1 MHVYNSSVMYVITYI
16 LSKKAK
22 GIMEEIDIRDFL
34 NYLKKYVI
42 VIISVIV
49 VFILGVYVYD
59 KGIKTPLY
67 TSYTTIILTTSNDAQ
82 NSTAITQNDIT
93 LNQKLVETYSRIIK
107 SKLVLDQVI
116 SETGVTYDTD
126 ELEEN
131 VLVESY
137 ENTEML
143 KISVTDPDP
152 ELASSIANS
161 IAQVFSGE
169 VSKIYQINNISVVDV
184 AEVPE
189 EVSNDTLIRDLLIA
203 LFVSA
208 FGTVGI
214 IFIVYYFDDT
224 IKLTD
229 NLEDEI
235 GMPVVAKVFK
245 SDIGSKSKHKIE
257 LIAQKYPKS
266 VVSESI
272 KTLRTNL
279 QFSSVD
285 DEIKTIL
292 ITSSIP
298 GEGKSFI
305 SANLAISFAQT
316 DKKVLIV
323 DCDMR
328 KGRQHRIF
336 KVSNSKGLSNLLIDE
351 MTNYKEYINKTSV
364 SGVSLIT
371 RGTVPPNPSELL
383 NSKKNSDLMRIL
395 RAKYDIIIFDGVPC
409 NGLPDSIIMSKLV
422 DKVLVISSESLTPK
436 SVLENTK
443 KQLSSVNAPV
453 AGDVLNN
460 VNRKN
465 NTYGK
470 YYGYYGDEK

>member
-1 MHVYNSSVMYVITYI
+1 
-16 LSKKAK
+16 
-22 GIMEEIDIRDFL
+22 MEEINIRDFL
-34 NYLKKYVI
+34 NYLKKYVL
-42 VIISVIV
+42 VIV
-49 VFILGVYVYD
+49 VVALVLIIGVFIYD
-59 KGIKTPLY
+59 KSIKKPLY
-67 TSYTTIILTTSNDAQ
+67 TTYTTIILTKSNETQ
-82 NSTAITQNDIT
+82 TGTTITQNDIL
-93 LNQKLVETYSRIIK
+93 LNQKLVETYSKIIK
-107 SKLVLDQVI
+107 SKLVLEQVI
-116 SETGVTYDTD
+116 SETGVTYTAE
-126 ELEEN
+126 ELGEN
-131 VLVESY
+131 VNVEAY

-143 KISVTDPDP
+143 KISVTDQDP
-152 ELASSIANS
+152 ELAASIANS

-169 VSKIYQINNISVVDV
+169 IAKIYQINNISVVDV
-184 AEVPE
+184 AVTPE
-189 EVSNDTLIRDLLIA
+189 EVSNNTLKRDLLIA
-203 LFVSA
+203 LFISI
-208 FGTVGI
+208 FGTIGVV
-214 IFIVYYFDDT
+214 FVVYYFDDT
-224 IKLTD
+224 VKLTD
-229 NLEDEI
+229 DLEEEI

-245 SDIGSKSKHKIE
+245 SDIGSKNNRKIE
-257 LIAQKYPKS
+257 LLAQKYPKS

-285 DEIKTIL
+285 EDIKTIL

-336 KVSNSKGLSNLLIDE
+336 KLSNSKGLSNLLIDD
-351 MTNYKEYINKTSV
+351 MTNLKDYINKTSV
-364 SGVSLIT
+364 PGVHVIT

-383 NSKKNSDLMRIL
+383 NSKKNADLL
-395 RAKYDIIIFDGVPC
+395 RVLKAKYDVIIYDGVPC

-422 DKVLVISSESLTPK
+422 DKVLIVSSDSMTPK
-436 SVLENTK
+436 SVLESTK
-443 KQLSSVNAPV
+443 KQLESVNAPI

-465 NTYGK
+465 STYGK
-470 YYGYYGDEK
+470 YYGYYGDSQ

>member
-1 MHVYNSSVMYVITYI
+1 
-16 LSKKAK
+16 
-22 GIMEEIDIRDFL
+22 MEEINIRDFF
-34 NYLKKYVI
+34 NYLKKYVL
-42 VIISVIV
+42 VIV
-49 VFILGVYVYD
+49 AVALVLIIGVFIYD
-59 KGIKTPLY
+59 KSIKKPLY
-67 TSYTTIILTTSNDAQ
+67 TTYTTIILTKSNETQ
-82 NSTAITQNDIT
+82 TGTTITQNDIL
-93 LNQKLVETYSRIIK
+93 LNQKLVETYSKIIK
-107 SKLVLDQVI
+107 SKLVLEQVI
-116 SETGVTYDTD
+116 SETGVTYTAE
-126 ELEEN
+126 ELSEN
-131 VLVESY
+131 VSVEAY

-143 KISVTDPDP
+143 KISVTDQDP
-152 ELASSIANS
+152 ELAANIANS

-169 VSKIYQINNISVVDV
+169 IAKIYQINNISVVDV
-184 AEVPE
+184 AVTPE
-189 EVSNDTLIRDLLIA
+189 EVSNNTLKRDLLIA
-203 LFVSA
+203 LFISI
-208 FGTVGI
+208 FGTIGVV
-214 IFIVYYFDDT
+214 FVVYYFDDT
-224 IKLTD
+224 VKLTD
-229 NLEDEI
+229 NLEEEI

-245 SDIGSKSKHKIE
+245 SDIGSKNNRKVE
-257 LIAQKYPKS
+257 LLAQKYPKS

-285 DEIKTIL
+285 EDIKTIL

-336 KVSNSKGLSNLLIDE
+336 KLSNSKGLSNLLIDD
-351 MTNYKEYINKTSV
+351 MTNYKDYINKTSV
-364 SGVSLIT
+364 DGVSVIT

-383 NSKKNSDLMRIL
+383 NSKKNADLIRIL
-395 RAKYDIIIFDGVPC
+395 KAKYDVIIYDGVPC

-422 DKVLVISSESLTPK
+422 DKVLIVSSDSMTPK
-436 SVLENTK
+436 SVLESTK
-443 KQLSSVNAPV
+443 KQLESVNAPV

-465 NTYGK
+465 STYGK
-470 YYGYYGDEK
+470 YYGYYGDSQ

>member
-1 MHVYNSSVMYVITYI
+1 
-16 LSKKAK
+16 
-22 GIMEEIDIRDFL
+22 MEEINIRDFL
-34 NYLKKYVI
+34 NYLKKYVL
-42 VIISVIV
+42 VIV
-49 VFILGVYVYD
+49 VVAIVLIIGVFIYD
-59 KGIKTPLY
+59 KSIKKPLY
-67 TSYTTIILTTSNDAQ
+67 TTYTTIILTKSNETQ
-82 NSTAITQNDIT
+82 TGTTITQNDIL
-93 LNQKLVETYSRIIK
+93 LNQKLVETYSKIIK
-107 SKLVLDQVI
+107 SKLVLEQVI
-116 SETGVTYDTD
+116 SETGVTYTAE
-126 ELEEN
+126 ELGEN
-131 VLVESY
+131 VNVEAY

-143 KISVTDPDP
+143 KISVTDQDP
-152 ELASSIANS
+152 ELAASIANS

-169 VSKIYQINNISVVDV
+169 IAKIYQINNISVVDV
-184 AEVPE
+184 AVTPE
-189 EVSNDTLIRDLLIA
+189 EVSNNTLKRDLLIA
-203 LFVSA
+203 LFISI
-208 FGTVGI
+208 FGTIGVV
-214 IFIVYYFDDT
+214 FVVYYFDDT
-224 IKLTD
+224 VKLTD
-229 NLEDEI
+229 DLEEEI

-245 SDIGSKSKHKIE
+245 SDIGSKNNRKIE
-257 LIAQKYPKS
+257 LLAQKYPKS

-285 DEIKTIL
+285 EDIKTIL

-336 KVSNSKGLSNLLIDE
+336 KLSNSKGLSNLLIDD
-351 MTNYKEYINKTSV
+351 MTNLKDYINKTSV
-364 SGVSLIT
+364 PGVHVIT

-383 NSKKNSDLMRIL
+383 NSKKNADLL
-395 RAKYDIIIFDGVPC
+395 RVLKAKYDVIIYDGVPC

-422 DKVLVISSESLTPK
+422 DKVLIVSSDSMTPK
-436 SVLENTK
+436 SVLESTK
-443 KQLSSVNAPV
+443 KQLESVNAPI

-465 NTYGK
+465 STYGK
-470 YYGYYGDEK
+470 YYGYYGDSQ

>member
-1 MHVYNSSVMYVITYI
+1 
-16 LSKKAK
+16 
-22 GIMEEIDIRDFL
+22 MEEINIRDFL
-34 NYLKKYVI
+34 NYLKKYVL
-42 VIISVIV
+42 VIV
-49 VFILGVYVYD
+49 AVSLVLIIGVFIYD
-59 KGIKTPLY
+59 KSIKKPLY
-67 TSYTTIILTTSNDAQ
+67 TTYTTIILTKSNEAQ
-82 NSTAITQNDIT
+82 TGTTITQNDIL
-93 LNQKLVETYSRIIK
+93 LNQKLVETYSKIIK
-107 SKLVLDQVI
+107 SKLVLEQVI
-116 SETGVTYDTD
+116 SETGVTYTAE
-126 ELEEN
+126 ELSEN
-131 VLVESY
+131 VNVEAY

-143 KISVTDPDP
+143 KISVTDQDP
-152 ELASSIANS
+152 ELAASIANS

-169 VSKIYQINNISVVDV
+169 IAKIYQINNISVVDV
-184 AEVPE
+184 AVTPE
-189 EVSNDTLIRDLLIA
+189 EVSNNTLKRDLLLA
-203 LFVSA
+203 LFISI
-208 FGTVGI
+208 FGTIGVV
-214 IFIVYYFDDT
+214 FVVYYFDDT
-224 IKLTD
+224 VKLTD
-229 NLEDEI
+229 NLEEEI

-245 SDIGSKSKHKIE
+245 SDIGSKNNRKVE
-257 LIAQKYPKS
+257 LLAQKYPKS

-285 DEIKTIL
+285 EDIKTIL

-336 KVSNSKGLSNLLIDE
+336 KLSNSKGLSNLLIDD
-351 MTNYKEYINKTSV
+351 MTNYKDYINKTSV
-364 SGVSLIT
+364 PGVHVIT

-383 NSKKNSDLMRIL
+383 NSKKNADLL
-395 RAKYDIIIFDGVPC
+395 RVLKAKYDVIIYDGVPC

-422 DKVLVISSESLTPK
+422 DKVLIVSSDSMTPK
-436 SVLENTK
+436 SVLESTK
-443 KQLSSVNAPV
+443 KQLESVNAPV

-465 NTYGK
+465 STYGK
-470 YYGYYGDEK
+470 YYGYYGDSQ

>member
-1 MHVYNSSVMYVITYI
+1 
-16 LSKKAK
+16 
-22 GIMEEIDIRDFL
+22 MEEINIRDFL
-34 NYLKKYVI
+34 NYLKKYVL
-42 VIISVIV
+42 VIV
-49 VFILGVYVYD
+49 AVALVLIIGVFIYD
-59 KGIKTPLY
+59 KSIKKPLY
-67 TSYTTIILTTSNDAQ
+67 TTYTTIILTKSNETQ
-82 NSTAITQNDIT
+82 TGTTITQNDIL
-93 LNQKLVETYSRIIK
+93 LNQKLVETYSKIIK
-107 SKLVLDQVI
+107 SKLVLEQVI
-116 SETGVTYDTD
+116 SETGVTYTAE
-126 ELEEN
+126 ELSEN
-131 VLVESY
+131 VNVEAY

-143 KISVTDPDP
+143 KISVTDQDP
-152 ELASSIANS
+152 ELAASIANS

-169 VSKIYQINNISVVDV
+169 IAKIYQINNISVVDV
-184 AEVPE
+184 AVTPE
-189 EVSNDTLIRDLLIA
+189 EVSNNTLKRDLLIA
-203 LFVSA
+203 LFISI
-208 FGTVGI
+208 FGTIGVV
-214 IFIVYYFDDT
+214 FVVYYFDDT
-224 IKLTD
+224 VKLTD
-229 NLEDEI
+229 NLEEEI

-245 SDIGSKSKHKIE
+245 SDIGSKNNRKVE
-257 LIAQKYPKS
+257 LLAQKYPKS

-285 DEIKTIL
+285 EDIKTIL

-336 KVSNSKGLSNLLIDE
+336 KLSNSKGLSNLLIDD
-351 MTNYKEYINKTSV
+351 MTNYKDYINKTSV
-364 SGVSLIT
+364 PGVHVIT

-383 NSKKNSDLMRIL
+383 NSKKNSDLL
-395 RAKYDIIIFDGVPC
+395 RVLKAKYDVIIYDGVPC

-422 DKVLVISSESLTPK
+422 DKVLIVSSDSMTPK
-436 SVLENTK
+436 SVLESTK
-443 KQLSSVNAPV
+443 KQLESVNAPI

-465 NTYGK
+465 STYGK
-470 YYGYYGDEK
+470 YYGYYGDSQ

>member
-1 MHVYNSSVMYVITYI
+1 
-16 LSKKAK
+16 
-22 GIMEEIDIRDFL
+22 MEEINIRDFL
-34 NYLKKYVI
+34 NYLKKYVL
-42 VIISVIV
+42 VIAAVALVLIIG
-49 VFILGVYVYD
+49 VFIYD
-59 KGIKTPLY
+59 KSIKKPLY
-67 TSYTTIILTTSNDAQ
+67 TTYTTIILTKSNETQ
-82 NSTAITQNDIT
+82 TGTTITQNDIL
-93 LNQKLVETYSRIIK
+93 LNQKLVETYSKIIK
-107 SKLVLDQVI
+107 SKLVLEQVI
-116 SETGVTYDTD
+116 SETGVTYTAE
-126 ELEEN
+126 ELSEN
-131 VLVESY
+131 VSVEAY

-143 KISVTDPDP
+143 KISVTDQDP
-152 ELASSIANS
+152 ELAANIANS

-169 VSKIYQINNISVVDV
+169 IAKIYQINNISVVDV
-184 AEVPE
+184 AVTPE
-189 EVSNDTLIRDLLIA
+189 EVSNNTLKRDLLIA
-203 LFVSA
+203 LFIGI
-208 FGTVGI
+208 FGTIGVV
-214 IFIVYYFDDT
+214 FVVYYFDDT
-224 IKLTD
+224 VKLTD
-229 NLEDEI
+229 NLEEEI

-245 SDIGSKSKHKIE
+245 SDVGSKNNRKVE
-257 LIAQKYPKS
+257 LLAQKYPKS

-285 DEIKTIL
+285 EDIKTIL

-336 KVSNSKGLSNLLIDE
+336 KLSNSKGLSNLLIDD
-351 MTNYKEYINKTSV
+351 MTNLKDYINKTSV
-364 SGVSLIT
+364 PGVHVIT

-383 NSKKNSDLMRIL
+383 NSKKNADLL
-395 RAKYDIIIFDGVPC
+395 RVLKAKYDVIIYDGVPC

-422 DKVLVISSESLTPK
+422 DKVLIVSSDSMTPK
-436 SVLENTK
+436 SVLESTK
-443 KQLSSVNAPV
+443 KQLESVNAPI

-465 NTYGK
+465 STYGK
-470 YYGYYGDEK
+470 YYGYYGDSQ

>member
-1 MHVYNSSVMYVITYI
+1 
-16 LSKKAK
+16 
-22 GIMEEIDIRDFL
+22 MEEINIKDFF
-34 NYLKKYVI
+34 NYLKKYILIICGVVVI
-42 VIISVIV
+42 FVIG
-49 VFILGVYVYD
+49 VFIYD
-59 KGIKTPLY
+59 KSIKKPLY
-67 TSYTTIILTTSNDAQ
+67 TTYTTIILTKSNETQTS
-82 NSTAITQNDIT
+82 TTITQNDIL
-93 LNQKLVETYSRIIK
+93 LNQKLVETYTRIIK

-116 SETGVTYDTD
+116 SETGITYTAE
-126 ELEEN
+126 ELGQN
-131 VLVESY
+131 VAVEAY

-143 KISVTDPDP
+143 KISVTDSDP
-152 ELASSIANS
+152 ELAASIANS

-169 VSKIYQINNISVVDV
+169 VAKIYQMNNISVIDI
-184 AEVPE
+184 AQVPE
-189 EVSNDTLIRDLLIA
+189 EVSNNTLTRDFFIA
-203 LFVSA
+203 LFISI
-208 FGTVGI
+208 FGSIGV
-214 IFIVYYFDDT
+214 IFIIYYFDDS

-229 NLEDEI
+229 DLEEEI
-235 GMPVVAKVFK
+235 GMPVIAKVFK
-245 SDIGSKSKHKIE
+245 SDIGSKNRGKVE
-257 LIAQKYPKS
+257 LLVQKYPKS

-285 DEIKTIL
+285 SELKTIL

-305 SANLAISFAQT
+305 SANLAISFTQT

-336 KVSNSKGLSNLLIDE
+336 KLSNTKGLSNLLIDD
-351 MTNYKEYINKTSV
+351 MTNYKDYINKTSIKNLYV
-364 SGVSLIT
+364 MT

-383 NSKKNSDLMRIL
+383 NSNKNSELIKIL
-395 RAKYDIIIFDGVPC
+395 RSKFDIIIFDGVPC

-422 DKVLVISSESLTPK
+422 DKVLIVSSESVTPR
-436 SVLENTK
+436 SVLESTK
-443 KQLSSVNAPV
+443 KQLKNVEAPV

-465 NTYGK
+465 SKYGK
-470 YYGYYGDEK
+470 YYGYYGDN

>member
-1 MHVYNSSVMYVITYI
+1 
-16 LSKKAK
+16 
-22 GIMEEIDIRDFL
+22 MEEINIRDFL
-34 NYLKKYVI
+34 NYLKKYVL
-42 VIISVIV
+42 VIAAVALVLIIG
-49 VFILGVYVYD
+49 VFIYD
-59 KGIKTPLY
+59 KSIKKPLY
-67 TSYTTIILTTSNDAQ
+67 TTYTTIILTKSNETQ
-82 NSTAITQNDIT
+82 TGTTITQNDIL
-93 LNQKLVETYSRIIK
+93 LNQKLVETYSKIIK
-107 SKLVLDQVI
+107 SKLVLEQVI
-116 SETGVTYDTD
+116 SETGVTYTAE
-126 ELEEN
+126 ELSEN
-131 VLVESY
+131 VSVEAY

-143 KISVTDPDP
+143 KISVTDQDP
-152 ELASSIANS
+152 ELAANIANS

-169 VSKIYQINNISVVDV
+169 IAKIYQINNISVVDV
-184 AEVPE
+184 AVTPE
-189 EVSNDTLIRDLLIA
+189 EVSNNTLKRDLLIA
-203 LFVSA
+203 LFISI
-208 FGTVGI
+208 FGTIGVV
-214 IFIVYYFDDT
+214 FVVYYFDDT
-224 IKLTD
+224 VKLTD
-229 NLEDEI
+229 NLEEEI

-245 SDIGSKSKHKIE
+245 SDIGSKNNRKVE
-257 LIAQKYPKS
+257 LLAQKYPKS

-285 DEIKTIL
+285 EDIKTIL

-336 KVSNSKGLSNLLIDE
+336 KLSNSKGLSNLLIDD
-351 MTNYKEYINKTSV
+351 MTNYKDYINKTSV
-364 SGVSLIT
+364 DGVSVIT

-383 NSKKNSDLMRIL
+383 NSKKNADLIRIL
-395 RAKYDIIIFDGVPC
+395 KAKYDVIIYDGVPC

-422 DKVLVISSESLTPK
+422 DKVLIVSSDSMTPK
-436 SVLENTK
+436 SVLESTK
-443 KQLSSVNAPV
+443 KQLESVNAPV

-465 NTYGK
+465 STYGK
-470 YYGYYGDEK
+470 YYGYYGDSQ

>member
-1 MHVYNSSVMYVITYI
+1 
-16 LSKKAK
+16 
-22 GIMEEIDIRDFL
+22 MEEINIRDFF
-34 NYLKKYVI
+34 NYLKKYVL
-42 VIISVIV
+42 VIV
-49 VFILGVYVYD
+49 AVALVLIIGVFIYD
-59 KGIKTPLY
+59 KSIKKPLY
-67 TSYTTIILTTSNDAQ
+67 TTYTTIILTKSNETQ
-82 NSTAITQNDIT
+82 TGTTITQNDIL
-93 LNQKLVETYSRIIK
+93 LNQKLVETYSKIIK
-107 SKLVLDQVI
+107 SKLVLEQVI
-116 SETGVTYDTD
+116 SETGVTYTAE
-126 ELEEN
+126 ELSEN
-131 VLVESY
+131 VSVEAY

-143 KISVTDPDP
+143 KISVTDQDP
-152 ELASSIANS
+152 ELAANIANS

-169 VSKIYQINNISVVDV
+169 IAKIYQINNISVVDV
-184 AEVPE
+184 AVTPE
-189 EVSNDTLIRDLLIA
+189 EVSNNTLKRDLLIA
-203 LFVSA
+203 LFISI
-208 FGTVGI
+208 FGTIGVV
-214 IFIVYYFDDT
+214 FVVYYFDDT
-224 IKLTD
+224 VKLTD
-229 NLEDEI
+229 NLEEEI

-245 SDIGSKSKHKIE
+245 SDIGSKNNRKVE
-257 LIAQKYPKS
+257 LLAQKYPKS

-285 DEIKTIL
+285 EDIKTIL

-336 KVSNSKGLSNLLIDE
+336 KLSNTKGLSNLLIDD
-351 MTNYKEYINKTSV
+351 MTNYKDYINKTSIKNLYV
-364 SGVSLIT
+364 MT

-383 NSKKNSDLMRIL
+383 NSNKNSELIKIL
-395 RAKYDIIIFDGVPC
+395 RSKFDIIIFDGVPC

-422 DKVLVISSESLTPK
+422 DKVLIVSSESVTPR
-436 SVLENTK
+436 SVLESTK
-443 KQLSSVNAPV
+443 KQLKNVEAPV

-465 NTYGK
+465 SKYGK
-470 YYGYYGDEK
+470 YYGYYGDN